1 MFVEWPTSFVKGTS
15 LHCLKHQLR
24 SFFEMTLGA
33 SFVPSWT
40 PLLWAFEI
48 YISYLTLV
56 VDFKYPRTME
66 LLTVQ
71 GNASPM
77 ASSTMLPFVNPD
89 VSRGVGQSRPYMTSI
104 GDIPA
109 DILYTIAQFAD
120 SLRDLV
126 FVCKR
131 WRDIVL
137 FAPSLWKNIHIT
149 FPKAPPLSSDLDP
162 ERMARAALR
171 RAGPTTR
178 LSLHLEMHEISRNI
192 DSATAVVD
200 MISSR
205 GHQFIRELTL
215 DGSWFP
221 PTVDIPMESISSLF
235 SHLVGEWKSLFYL
248 HLGAFPRHARH
259 LDTAVLP
266 FLDSIISTA
275 PALRYIGISPYL
287 LSLIEKKLS
296 RKPSL
301 TTLDILRSFLSFEPY
316 RFSLWPHIKSLKIRT
331 IDAYQPP
338 IRDRLDLRATDPL
351 SSAEGDISAFPLLT
365 HAVFTHHTLE
375 FCSSLRWRF
384 LTDLVLSWV
393 SIEAMAPH
401 SVEMPLLR
409 SLVAEK
415 TRQIYCIIAPML
427 ETLSIGPLPEPVNV
441 GHDLSILFSGHP
453 QQLDPVHLDL
463 RPIYQNF
470 STVDTTVPLAS
481 VYLLKRVER
490 ISISRLSVV
499 RGPDRWKYR
508 MLESMNIDEE
518 KTTKYMIMLPKWKE
532 MDLGDDVPEWLWDV
546 IIARQ
551 VAGFPVH
558 LNLAD

>member
-1 MFVEWPTSFVKGTS
+1 
-15 LHCLKHQLR
+15 
-24 SFFEMTLGA
+24 
-33 SFVPSWT
+33 
-40 PLLWAFEI
+40 
-48 YISYLTLV
+48 
-56 VDFKYPRTME
+56 ME

-71 GNASPM
+71 GNERPI
-77 ASSTMLPFVNPD
+77 ASSSVSPVVNPD

-109 DILYTIAQFAD
+109 DILYTIAQYAD

-137 FAPSLWKNIHIT
+137 FAPSLWKNIHIE
-149 FPKAPPLSSDLDP
+149 FPKSPPLSGHLDL

-178 LSLHLEMHEISRNI
+178 LSLHLEIHEISRNI
-192 DSATAVVD
+192 DSVTAVVD

-221 PTVDIPMESISSLF
+221 PTVDIPPESISSLF
-235 SHLVGEWKSLFYL
+235 FHLVGEWKSLFYL
-248 HLGAFPRHARH
+248 HLGAFPLHARH
-259 LDTAVLP
+259 FDTAALP

-275 PALRYIGISPYL
+275 PALQYIGISPYL

-296 RKPSL
+296 RKRSL
-301 TTLDILRSFLSFEPY
+301 TTLVILRSFLSYEPY
-316 RFSLWPHIKSLKIRT
+316 RFSVWPYIKSLKTRAIG
-331 IDAYQPP
+331 AYQPP
-338 IRDRLDLRATDPL
+338 IRDWFDLRATDPL
-351 SSAEGDISAFPLLT
+351 DSAEGDISAFPSLT
-365 HAVFTHHTLE
+365 HAVFTHITLE
-375 FCSSLRWRF
+375 SCSGLRWRF

-393 SIEAMAPH
+393 DIKGITPH

-415 TRQIYCIIAPML
+415 TRQIDCIIAPML
-427 ETLSIGPLPEPVNV
+427 ESLSIGPLPEPVNV
-441 GHDLSILFSGHP
+441 GHDLSRLFSGHP

-463 RPIYQNF
+463 RPIYQ
-470 STVDTTVPLAS
+470 SLGTTDTTVPLAS
-481 VYLLKRVER
+481 IYLLKRVER

-508 MLESMNIDEE
+508 MLESMNTDGE

-532 MDLGDDVPEWLWDV
+532 MDLGEDVPEWLWDI

-551 VAGFPVH
+551 VAGSPVH

>member
-1 MFVEWPTSFVKGTS
+1 MLALFP
-15 LHCLKHQLR
+15 
-24 SFFEMTLGA
+24 
-33 SFVPSWT
+33 PWT
-40 PLLWAFEI
+40 QLLWAFEI

-56 VDFKYPRTME
+56 VNFGCPHIME
-66 LLTVQ
+66 SLTVQ
-71 GNASPM
+71 GNEPPM
-77 ASSTMLPFVNPD
+77 ASSNMVPIVNPD
-89 VSRGVGQSRPYMTSI
+89 VSWGVYMTHI

-109 DILYTIAQFAD
+109 DILYTIAQYAD

-137 FAPSLWKNIHIT
+137 FAPSLWKNIHIK
-149 FPKAPPLSSDLDP
+149 FPNAPPLPGDLNP
-162 ERMARAALR
+162 EKMARAALR

-192 DSATAVVD
+192 GLATAVVD

-221 PTVDIPMESISSLF
+221 PTVNIPPESISSLF
-235 SHLVGEWKSLFYL
+235 SHLVGEWKSLFHL
-248 HLGAFPRHARH
+248 HLGAFPRHAPRF
-259 LDTAVLP
+259 DTAILP
-266 FLDSIISTA
+266 FLDSVISTA
-275 PALRYIGISPYL
+275 PALQYIGISPYL

-296 RKPSL
+296 RKRSL
-301 TTLDILRSFLSFEPY
+301 TTLDVIRSFLSYEPC
-316 RFSLWPHIKSLKIRT
+316 RFSVWPHIKSLKICT
-331 IDAYQPP
+331 IGAYQPP
-338 IRDRLDLRATDPL
+338 IRDRLDLRATDPP

-375 FCSSLRWRF
+375 FCSSLRLRF

-393 SIEAMAPH
+393 DIKAMAPH

-415 TRQIYCIIAPML
+415 TREIDCIIAPML

-441 GHDLSILFSGHP
+441 GHDLSKLFSGHP

-470 STVDTTVPLAS
+470 STIDTTVPLAS
-481 VYLLKRVER
+481 VYLLRRVER

-532 MDLGDDVPEWLWDV
+532 MDLGEDDVPEWLWDV

-551 VAGFPVH
+551 VAGSPVH
-558 LNLAD
+558 LNLAEAV